1 MTEENEIQDATKPKI
16 SAESG
21 RSALSNYVQDIFNS
35 FKESRLPWE
44 AIWEECWYNFL
55 GQYQPGLNWK
65 KKTEGAAN
73 RSRVFVKLTTLKCH
87 TAHSKITD
95 VLFGNGVEI
104 PFEMK
109 AINTEK
115 LSLDATKIKEI
126 VKTSEDRLKD
136 HFKAIDIHQVYDT
149 SVLELA
155 ILGTAVLKGPIVET
169 QKKQRAVQRMVGGI
183 PASEVAPDVN
193 PYVIETYTETVPVI
207 DPVPLWEYY
216 VDLNAKTPAASI
228 GEIHFQRL
236 LPAQFRRFAYQ
247 GGYIKENV
255 LEAARRATTTDTD
268 DKRYVQL
275 ADNFTGERGAK
286 DTRVSTL
293 EFWGLV
299 PAEMLADA
307 GVELPDGTDLEDE
320 IEALVVLGG
329 NGIVVKACVNPIGH
343 RPFFVCPYKK
353 RPHVIY
359 GMGVA
364 EAMRDSQKMINSSAR
379 MIIDN
384 KALSGN
390 GMVGVNIDRLD
401 TKRMKNDF
409 TVYSGKTW
417 YVKGNVAPRDAVDSI
432 AFTDVTSGL
441 RELME
446 LFERF
451 SDEETG
457 IPKYTNGEQNNFLNK
472 TASGM
477 SMLMTQANINLKTVV
492 KNIDIY
498 WTEPIVE
505 AFNSW
510 FQNFAPMQGQPALPI
525 KTKAT
530 GTDSLI
536 AKELKMENLMKFM
549 QITAS
554 KEDAIFMDRTKL
566 IKQVADI
573 LETRDVMRSD
583 DEIKEIMETMTK
595 MGSGDTDWREMVDI
609 DRLYPFLARS
619 EQAQVLAM
627 MKITPSADTNELAE
641 LAARQQ
647 NTGANGQRVRKSAAA
662 EQTQPEQATIDEALV
677 A

>member
-1 MTEENEIQDATKPKI
+1 MFTLMTDDTENTTTIP
-16 SAESG
+16 SAG
-21 RSALSNYVQDIFNS
+21 YSALSAYVTDIFSS
-35 FKESRLPWE
+35 FKEARLPWE

-55 GQYQPGLNWK
+55 GQYQPNLVWK
-65 KKTEGAAN
+65 PKTEGAKN
-73 RSRVFVKLTTLKCH
+73 RSRAFVKLTTLKCH

-95 VLFGNGVEI
+95 VLFGSGINI

-109 AINTEK
+109 AVNTADTG
-115 LSLDATKIKEI
+115 LDADKIKEI
-126 VKTSEDRLKD
+126 VHQSEERLKD
-136 HFKAIDIHQVYDT
+136 HFKAINIHQIYDT
-149 SVLELA
+149 SILELG
-155 ILGTAVLKGPIVET
+155 ILGTAILKGPIVEI
-169 QKKQRAVQRMVGGI
+169 QKKQRAVKRMIGGV

-193 PYVIETYTETVPVI
+193 PYEIQTYKEIVPVI
-207 DPVPLWEYY
+207 DPIPLWEYY
-216 VDLNAKTPAASI
+216 VDLNAKTPAESI

-236 LPAQFRRFAYQ
+236 LPAQFRRLAYQ

-255 LEAARRATTTDTD
+255 LEAARRARTTDTD
-268 DKRYVQL
+268 DKRYIQL
-275 ADNFTGERGAK
+275 ADNFTGERGIK
-286 DTRVSTL
+286 DNRVSVL
-293 EFWGLV
+293 EYWGLV
-299 PAEMLADA
+299 PVEMLSDA
-307 GVELPDGTDLEDE
+307 GVELPEDTDIEDE
-320 IEALVVLGG
+320 IEALVVLAAD
-329 NGIVVKACVNPIGH
+329 GIVIKACVNPLGH

-364 EAMRDSQKMINSSAR
+364 EAMRDSQKIINSAVR

-390 GMVGVNIDRLD
+390 GMVGINLDRLD

-417 YVKGNVAPRDAVDSI
+417 YVKGNFSPKDAVDSI
-432 AFTDVTSGL
+432 TFADITSGL

-505 AFNSW
+505 AFSSW
-510 FQNFAPMQGQPALPI
+510 FQNFEPVAGQASLPL

-536 AKELKMENLMKFM
+536 AKELRMENLMKFM
-549 QITAS
+549 QVTAN

-566 IKQVADI
+566 IKEIANI

-583 DEIKEIMETMTK
+583 EEIKELMQELTK
-595 MGSGDTDWREMVDI
+595 MGNQGKDWREIVDI
-609 DRLYPFLARS
+609 DRLFPFLTRS
-619 EQAQVLAM
+619 EQVQVLSLLGIQPSTDAVEIEEV
-627 MKITPSADTNELAE
+627 KTRFQKAGYKTTPSTGETQPQG
-641 LAARQQ
+641 LAA
-647 NTGANGQRVRKSAAA
+647 
-662 EQTQPEQATIDEALV
+662 
-677 A
+677 